1 MLFSIQYYSI
11 TNKLKLNHGDL
22 KATQGDTGHAEIDMI
37 TKVYA
42 HILDEDR
49 KINAQ
54 KFESAFYSNPD
65 LRKVTPPQEKTQ
77 APQIDLNALIPQLQN
92 SPELANTLASIIAAQ
107 KAC

>member
-1 MLFSIQYYSI
+1 
-11 TNKLKLNHGDL
+11 
-22 KATQGDTGHAEIDMI
+22 MI

-65 LRKVTPPQEKTQ
+65 LRQSKPPQTQ
-77 APQIDLNALIPQLQN
+77 PETPTVDINLLIEQLKN
-92 SPELANTLASIIAAQ
+92 MLASILSGEKAA
-107 KAC
+107 ASLN